1 MKPFTKE
8 EMIRVARSA
17 DAYGDYQHQ
26 ILSGVLAVLT
36 SSGGITVSHSI
47 KTGRFSL
54 SNNDK
59 AFVHSYDILA
69 VADTIRD
76 ILKEREA

>member
-1 MKPFTKE
+1 MPMEIISTKYY
-8 EMIRVARSA
+8 RAF
-17 DAYGDYQHQ
+17 
-26 ILSGVLAVLT
+26 LAVLT

-76 ILKEREA
+76 ILKNVRHEQTGR